1 MTRESTETRWI
12 SWREASELTGI
23 PMPTIEHA
31 GRVGRIARREAHG
44 NWPTLDRDSVLEWAD
59 SYRAQKV
66 EAEKRGRPRPKSRKT
81 SKRIVRHFRETRDEE
96 WLTAAEAAEVLGTCE
111 DTVRRMAR
119 NGKLASRR
127 ERLWLVHRDAVA
139 AYAAEEARWITW
151 VEAARLIGAPRHVVE
166 SWIRDG
172 RLRTRNVPR
181 AKPSVERL
189 SAEALAVEWRAIVTE
204 REARRRA
211 RQRSLDARRRL
222 ASPPADGE
230 MWLTPSQAAEL
241 LGCSQQAVRNR
252 VHSERLPGI
261 QRAGRIWLRRRDV
274 EQAAR
279 AAAFPSSARSIKTG
293 SNGIES

>member
-1 MTRESTETRWI
+1 MTRDSAETRWI

-23 PMPTIEHA
+23 PLPTIEHA

-44 NWPTLDRDSVLEWAD
+44 NWPTLDRDSVLEWAAL
-59 SYRAQKV
+59 YRAQKS

-96 WLTAAEAAEVLGTCE
+96 WLTTAEAAELLGTCE

-119 NGKLASRR
+119 SGKLTSRR
-127 ERLWLVHRDAVA
+127 ERLWLVHREAVA
-139 AYAAEEARWITW
+139 AYAAEEARWMTW
-151 VEAARLIGAPRHVVE
+151 VEAAQIIGAPRHIVE

-172 RLRTRNVPR
+172 RLRTRRAPR

-189 SAEALAVEWRAIVTE
+189 SAEALAIEWRAIVTE
-204 REARRRA
+204 REAKRRA
-211 RQRSLDARRRL
+211 RQRSQEARRRL
-222 ASPPADGE
+222 ASPPADGDT
-230 MWLTPSQAAEL
+230 WLTPSQAADL

-252 VHSERLPGI
+252 VHSERLPGV
-261 QRAGRIWLRRRDV
+261 QVGGRIWLRQRDV

-279 AAAFPSSARSIKTG
+279 AAAFPSSARSIKWT
-293 SNGIES
+293 SDADR